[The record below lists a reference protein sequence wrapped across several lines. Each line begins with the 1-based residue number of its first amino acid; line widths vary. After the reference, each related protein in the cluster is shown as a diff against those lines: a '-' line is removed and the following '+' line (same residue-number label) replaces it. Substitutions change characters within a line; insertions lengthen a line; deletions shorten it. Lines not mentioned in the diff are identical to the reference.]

1 MKEALDNDSEYISS
15 FSRSLSLVL
24 EEFYKNI
31 KYVSVSSKTGEG
43 FDSLLNKCSEML
55 NDYLQEKENSS

>member
-1 MKEALDNDSEYISS
+1 LDSESEYISS

-31 KYVSVSSKTGEG
+31 KYVSVSSKTGDG
-43 FDSLLNKCSEML
+43 FEKLYDSIHLTIQ
-55 NDYLQEKENSS
+55 DYLNEKDKSS

>member
-31 KYVSVSSKTGEG
+31 KYVAVSSKTGEG